1 MKLFSCTLAFV
12 AILASTVL
20 TAQSDI
26 QDVRTNYEIG
36 ETVTVTGIV
45 TNGSDL
51 GSVRYIQDNSAGIAI
66 YPGNDWTAW
75 AAEPPNPGDE
85 VTVM

>member
-26 QDVRTNYEIG
+26 QDVRSNYSIG
-36 ETVTVTGIV
+36 QTVTITGIV
-45 TNGSDL
+45 TSGSDL
-51 GSVRYIQDNSAGIAI
+51 GSVRYI
-66 YPGNDWTAW
+66 
-75 AAEPPNPGDE
+75 
-85 VTVM
+85 